1 MRTHLL
7 AIWTHNLA
15 HIITV
20 VSYGSGLSYGSGYLN
35 RHRTGKY
42 QANGSPFLINRMPR
56 PHALR
61 VGSGHETNMGL
72 QSVSESR

>member
-1 MRTHLL
+1 MAVGILTGIVL
-7 AIWTHNLA
+7 ASI
-15 HIITV
+15 
-20 VSYGSGLSYGSGYLN
+20 
-35 RHRTGKY
+35 RH
-42 QANGSPFLINRMPR
+42 GSPFLVDLMPR